1 MEAVPASLILV
12 VEDDPVVRKLLYMT
26 LSKNGYGIEFAA
38 DGDEALTHLTKP
50 GEHIDLILLDLSMPG
65 RNGIEILREIR
76 FRGYTLPIIMLS
88 GQSTPEQGAE
98 AIKSGA
104 NDFLSKPFKL
114 DDLHAAVL
122 RSLRTRIAV
131 EGVSR
136 QESPCRMGM
145 IEASLDQ
152 VASSDVPV
160 LLQGESGVGKEVLG
174 RKLHAKSPRA
184 SKPFLKINCA
194 ALPSELLESELFGH
208 ERGAFTGADH
218 FKPGLFELAEG
229 GTILLDEIGDM
240 DIRLQAKLLQ
250 VLQDHE
256 FRRVG
261 GKELIRVNVRILAA
275 THRNLSER
283 IQNGEFREDLFY
295 RLNVIAIC
303 VPPLRERKGEIPSL
317 AQSFWEKY
325 GVAFNS
331 PPEIPPLL
339 KKALLDYHWPG
350 NIRELEN
357 LIRRFLVLQNAEGI
371 ATELSRARQ
380 TEGIAPKA
388 PAAASPVKAAALE
401 QVETAKKEAESQLI
415 LQALRGTNWNRRKAA
430 KVLKIDYRSL
440 LYKIKRLA
448 IEEQSIAQSA

>member
-1 MEAVPASLILV
+1 MEAVPAASLILV
-12 VEDDPVVRKLLYMT
+12 VDDDPAVRKLLYMT
-26 LSKNGYGIEFAA
+26 LSKNGYSVECAA
-38 DGDEALTHLTKP
+38 DGDQALTHLTKP
-50 GEHIDLILLDLSMPG
+50 GEPVALILLDLSMPG
-65 RNGIEILREIR
+65 DGIEILREIR
-76 FRGYTLPIIMLS
+76 FKGYTLPIIALS
-88 GQSTPEQGAE
+88 GRSTPEQAAE
-98 AIKSGA
+98 VIKSGA
-104 NDFLSKPFKL
+104 NDFLSKPFRF
-114 DDLHAAVL
+114 DDLHAAIQ
-122 RSLRTRIAV
+122 RSLPTRIAV
-131 EGVSR
+131 VEGSSR
-136 QESPCRMGM
+136 QESRCRMGV

-184 SKPFLKINCA
+184 PKPFLKINCA

-208 ERGAFTGADH
+208 ERGAFTGADQ
-218 FKPGLFELAEG
+218 FKPGIFELAEG

-275 THRNLSER
+275 THRNLGEL

-303 VPPLRERKGEIPSL
+303 LPPLRERKGEILSL
-317 AQSFWEKY
+317 AQFFWEKY

-357 LIRRFLVLQNAEGI
+357 VIRRFLVLQNAEAI
-371 ATELSRARQ
+371 ATELNRASQ
-380 TEGIAPKA
+380 TKA

-401 QVETAKKEAESQLI
+401 QVEITKREAESQLI

-430 KVLKIDYRSL
+430 AILKIDYRSL

-448 IEEQSIAQSA
+448 IEEQSIAQSV

>member
-1 MEAVPASLILV
+1 VPAASLILV
-12 VEDDPVVRKLLYMT
+12 VDDDPVVRKLLYMT
-26 LSKNGYGIEFAA
+26 LSKLGYAVECAA
-38 DGDEALTHLTKP
+38 NGDEALTHLTKP
-50 GEHIDLILLDLSMPG
+50 GEPVALILLDLRMPG

-88 GQSTPEQGAE
+88 GQSTPEQAAE

-104 NDFLSKPFKL
+104 NDFLSKPFRV
-114 DDLHAAVL
+114 DDLHAMIL
-122 RSLRTRIAV
+122 RSLGTQIAV
-131 EGVSR
+131 ADGANR
-136 QESPCRMGM
+136 QETRCRMGM

-152 VASSDVPV
+152 VARSDVPV

-208 ERGAFTGADH
+208 ERGAFTGADR
-218 FKPGLFELAEG
+218 FKPGIFELAEG

-261 GKELIRVNVRILAA
+261 GRELIRVNVRILAA
-275 THRNLSER
+275 THRNLGER
-283 IQNGEFREDLFY
+283 IQTGEFREDLFY

-303 VPPLRERKGEIPSL
+303 LPPLRERKGEILSL

-357 LIRRFLVLQNAEGI
+357 LIRRFLVLQNAEAI
-371 ATELSRARQ
+371 ADELGGASHTE
-380 TEGIAPKA
+380 EIAPKA
-388 PAAASPVKAAALE
+388 PTAASPVKAAALE
-401 QVETAKKEAESQLI
+401 QIETTKKEAQSQLI
-415 LQALRGTNWNRRKAA
+415 LEALRATNWNRRKAA
-430 KVLKIDYRSL
+430 AVLKIDYRAL
-440 LYKIKRLA
+440 LYKIKSLS
-448 IEEQSIAQSA
+448 IEEQSIEQGV

>member
-1 MEAVPASLILV
+1 
-12 VEDDPVVRKLLYMT
+12 MT
-26 LSKNGYGIEFAA
+26 LSKKGYSIESAA
-38 DGDEALTHLTKP
+38 DGDEGLTQLTKP
-50 GEHIDLILLDLSMPG
+50 GEPIALILLDLGMPG

-76 FRGYTLPIIMLS
+76 ARGYTLPIIMLS
-88 GQSTPEQGAE
+88 GQSTPEQAAE

-104 NDFLSKPFKL
+104 NDFFSKPFRV
-114 DDLHAAVL
+114 DDLHAAIL
-122 RSLRTRIAV
+122 RWLRTRIAV
-131 EGVSR
+131 ADGASR
-136 QESPCRMGM
+136 QESRCRMDM
-145 IEASLDQ
+145 IEATLDQ

-160 LLQGESGVGKEVLG
+160 LLQGESGVGKEVFG

-194 ALPSELLESELFGH
+194 ALPFELLESELFGH

-218 FKPGLFELAEG
+218 FKPGIFELAEG

-261 GKELIRVNVRILAA
+261 GKELIHVNVRILAA

-283 IQNGEFREDLFY
+283 IQDGEFREDLFY

-303 VPPLRERKGEIPSL
+303 LPPLRERKGEILPL
-317 AQSFWEKY
+317 AQFFWQKY

-357 LIRRFLVLQNAEGI
+357 VIRRFLVLQNGEAI
-371 ATELSRARQ
+371 ATELGRAGQ
-380 TEGIAPKA
+380 AEGTAPKA
-388 PAAASPVKAAALE
+388 PSAAKPVKPAELE

-415 LQALRGTNWNRRKAA
+415 LQALRVTNWNRRKAA
-430 KVLKIDYRSL
+430 AVLKIDYRAL
-440 LYKIKRLA
+440 LYKIKRLS
-448 IEEQSIAQSA
+448 IEEQSISQRCEVGNRAPGRGHR